1 MSALLML
8 DASANEE
15 LFAASARRFTAMSEA
30 IVASHAT
37 FIENYTPEMLADYK
51 K

>member
-1 MSALLML
+1 ML

-15 LFAASARRFTAMSEA
+15 LFAASARSFTAMAEG

-37 FIENYTPEMLADYK
+37 FIENYTPEILNDYRK
-51 K
+51 